1 MAILSIDVGIKNL
14 AFCLLDDYHIYKW
27 DVVSLIESEKHKC
40 QIETKGKSCISE
52 AKYTK
57 DGKYY
62 CLKHAKKEE
71 YIIPSS
77 EIKSSFVKKLDIT
90 KLKALADNYSISYD
104 PKIKKKELTGEV
116 IDYFENRCFDP
127 VCVTNASDVDLI
139 TIGRSLKRVFDQL
152 LTSDLNITCVVIE
165 NQISPIAN
173 RMKTLQG
180 MIAQYFIM
188 KDDNISIEFVS
199 SVNKLKVVRTQEN
212 KEQLKEIGDTNTE
225 SNVSKEVLTYNQR
238 KRLGVEKCSQLIK
251 EKNYTEWYQFF
262 LNNKKKD
269 DLSDSFLQGIWFIE
283 HNKT

>member
-14 AFCLLDDYHIYKW
+14 AFCLLDEYHIYKW

-40 QIETKGKSCISE
+40 QIETKGKSCVSE
-52 AKYTK
+52 SKYRK

-62 CLKHAKKEE
+62 CLKHAKKED
-71 YIIPSS
+71 YIIPNNDIKNSS
-77 EIKSSFVKKLDIT
+77 IKKLDIV
-90 KLKALADNYSISYD
+90 KLKTLADNYNISYD
-104 PKIKKKELTGEV
+104 IKIKKKDLTSEV
-116 IDYFENRCFDP
+116 IDYFENKCFEP

-139 TIGRSLKRVFDQL
+139 TIGRSLKKVFDKL
-152 LTSDLNITCVVIE
+152 LTNDLNITCVVIE

-199 SVNKLKVVRTQEN
+199 SVNKLKFVKS
-212 KEQLKEIGDTNTE
+212 KETNEQVKEREETNTE
-225 SNVSKEVLTYNQR
+225 STVTNHVLTYNQR
-238 KRLGVEKCSQLIK
+238 KRLGVEKCSQFIK

-269 DLSDSFLQGIWFIE
+269 DLSDAFLQGLWFIE

>member
-1 MAILSIDVGIKNL
+1 
-14 AFCLLDDYHIYKW
+14 
-27 DVVSLIESEKHKC
+27 
-40 QIETKGKSCISE
+40 
-52 AKYTK
+52 
-57 DGKYY
+57 
-62 CLKHAKKEE
+62 
-71 YIIPSS
+71 
-77 EIKSSFVKKLDIT
+77 
-90 KLKALADNYSISYD
+90 
-104 PKIKKKELTGEV
+104 
-116 IDYFENRCFDP
+116 
-127 VCVTNASDVDLI
+127 
-139 TIGRSLKRVFDQL
+139 
-152 LTSDLNITCVVIE
+152 
-165 NQISPIAN
+165 
-173 RMKTLQG
+173 